1 MPSDAAGPACRPKPS
16 PRGKVKCASALP
28 VPMPPSLFCEH
39 KRLVSVCPLCGAAR
53 AGAATPMRGP
63 VLHDVDDTIHA
74 FRATCH
80 ARIADY
86 LTRVQ
91 GGEAPGKAYAAVY
104 PPAPR
109 GRDRS
114 EEEDTATFRGGFYRA
129 MVKMFDITIQDRRIQ
144 GYNGLADWDEMR
156 DYVFRKLPPVDLEKA
171 LREGLLQIHGGNG
184 AWPRQ
189 QIASELLRSDA
200 VQEAVLDVA
209 FGANGVPA
217 GEASDEDIVAR
228 LERADALAVR
238 AGGRPNA
245 TPLFS
250 KVLHILAP
258 TRWPALTP
266 RATPEVGEDLG
277 VAIPEVKGPRDYLGF
292 AEAMRALAASRKHAD
307 LGRTDML
314 VADTAAMLEAEE

>member
-1 MPSDAAGPACRPKPS
+1 MPLPNDYAHPS
-16 PRGKVKCASALP
+16 TSRYLMA
-28 VPMPPSLFCEH
+28 PSLFCEH

-74 FRATCH
+74 FRAACH
-80 ARIADY
+80 ARIAAY
-86 LTRVQ
+86 LTRVHR
-91 GGEAPGKAYAAVY
+91 GEAPATAYAAIY

-114 EEEDTATFRGGFYRA
+114 EEEDTSTFRGGFYRA

-156 DYVFRKLPPVDLEKA
+156 DYVFRKLSPHELEGHLK
-171 LREGLLQIHGGNG
+171 EGTVTIHGGNG

-189 QIASELLRSDA
+189 QIASELLRSDL
-200 VQEAVLDVA
+200 VEEAVMLVA
-209 FGANGVPA
+209 FGDKRG
-217 GEASDEDIVAR
+217 ASGGAPPQDATEEDIVSR
-228 LERADALAVR
+228 LEHADALALR
-238 AGGRPNA
+238 AGGKPNA
-245 TPLFS
+245 TALFS

-258 TRWPALTP
+258 ARWPALTP
-266 RATPEVGEDLG
+266 RATSEVGEELG
-277 VAIPEVKGPRDYLGF
+277 VPIPPVTRPTDYLAF
-292 AEAMRALAASRKHAD
+292 SHAMRALAADRKHAD

-314 VADTAAMLEAEE
+314 VADTWELQQAG